1 MWGWT
6 ADRVRRAVG
15 RRVQGAPGL
24 LDRFGPRPPR
34 PAAVEQEVAVLLVCS
49 GNICRS
55 PIAEGML
62 RRKLA
67 RAGLLGRVAIDSAGM
82 NASRPGQ
89 GPDWR
94 ARACM
99 RRHGDSISDLRARR
113 FSLED
118 FGRFDLIL
126 AMDER
131 NRRDLLSLACNDGDR
146 ARVRLLGDGAEVAD
160 PVDLGPQE
168 FERAYQAID
177 RATDILVAR
186 LAHQLG
192 CPETPNSARHG

>member
-1 MWGWT
+1 VTGWT
-6 ADRVRRAVG
+6 TDRVRRAVG

-24 LDRFGPRPPR
+24 LDRLGPRPPR
-34 PAAVEQEVAVLLVCS
+34 PTAVEQEVAVLLVCS

-55 PIAEGML
+55 PMAEGML

-67 RAGLLGRVAIDSAGM
+67 RAGLLGRVAVDSAGM
-82 NASRPGQ
+82 NVSPPGR

-99 RRHGDSISDLRARR
+99 RRHGDSIRDLRTRR

-126 AMDER
+126 AMDEH
-131 NRRDLLSLACNDGDR
+131 NRRDLMSLARSDGDR
-146 ARVRLLGDGAEVAD
+146 ARVRLLGDGAEVTD

-177 RATDILVAR
+177 RATDILVDR
-186 LAHQLG
+186 LTDQLG
-192 CPETPNSARHG
+192 CR